1 MPPPSWTSGALHA
14 WSCFSICHSVLL
26 FLILPP
32 QPPFSSQQHL
42 LNSYFVK
49 SFLIIIKSK
58 LLPES
63 YQRTYIISPILLPS
77 TLPLFTGLFPWLPS
91 HPFRSKLKS
100 ASSETISTPFSCSV
114 ALFYL
119 LHSTCHLLKCLRLG
133 GSLYQHISSLRLGT
147 VFSCLL
153 LYLLAYN
160 LVFSK
165 RLLIRL
171 PTSFFEPHSP
181 YNYFS

>member
-1 MPPPSWTSGALHA
+1 ML
-14 WSCFSICHSVLL
+14 
-26 FLILPP
+26 LILPP
-32 QPPFSSQQHL
+32 QPPFSSQHL
-42 LNSYFVK
+42 LNSYFIK

-58 LLPES
+58 LLPKA
-63 YQRTYIISPILLPS
+63 YQRPYIISPILLPS

-100 ASSETISTPFSCSV
+100 ASSQTISTPFSCLI

-133 GSLYQHISSLRLGT
+133 GSLYQHLSSLRLGT

-165 RLLIRL
+165 CLLIGL
-171 PTSFFEPHSP
+171 HTSFF
-181 YNYFS
+181 